1 MLHYAHNNFSF
12 LNRYFML
19 KIRLQRT
26 GKKNTQH
33 FRLVLTEKSSPVKSK
48 ALEILGHYN
57 PREKDRAFKKE
68 RILYWVSVGAQVSDT
83 AFNLLH
89 NENILE
95 GQKIVKKKIS
105 KRKREELKKKT
116 QEEAEQKAKEAED
129 KKTAE
134 EAKEDVKKEEE
145 SEDKKEDT
153 KEETPK
159 EEKK

>member
-1 MLHYAHNNFSF
+1 
-12 LNRYFML
+12 ML
-19 KIRLQRT
+19 KIRLQRI
-26 GKKNTQH
+26 GKKNTPH

-68 RILYWVSVGAQVSDT
+68 RILHWVSMGAQVSDT

-105 KRKREELKKKT
+105 KRKREELKKKA
-116 QEEAEQKAKEAED
+116 QEEAEQKAKE
-129 KKTAE
+129 TE
-134 EAKEDVKKEEE
+134 EKNNAKEVKEDVKKEDV
-145 SEDKKEDT
+145 SEDT
-153 KEETPK
+153 KKEAKEDTPK
-159 EEKK
+159 EEKKESVE